1 MSAPI
6 PRPSAAASAGRSSQE
21 SARSMPMRSTSV
33 VSVSAPVIEKST
45 AFSSSKRFEV
55 MAKFLHQR
63 LAQSKW
69 MEEYHENM
77 YFGTANLGTFV
88 RRPDGTYAKTTQNP
102 SVLKAVE
109 LIAPTV
115 AFTMSCDSVS
125 VLMETLESDQADIPF
140 MDGTSLHVVPS
151 VTDVINNGAYSHQG
165 HFSVLCRREH
175 FILVCAASPPELLA
189 QGASLEAHLVG
200 MIWGGPIMAP
210 AAAYNP
216 MMMSVPR
223 SNSMPNTQQMLPIQ
237 FGEQPDLAFDS
248 SLQRNMSFGDA
259 SQLMRPN
266 TAFNA
271 PQPQQFQFQLDL
283 PQHTPQRKNSS
294 FVPGHSRS
302 KTAPVSGMSHFQPQY
317 DQEHDS
323 MPTSSQLALPAPT
336 HRSRSRVHMVDPFAQ
351 RKMSMVD
358 PLSHA
363 PAGPSSSF
371 SRRMSTVDPAST
383 SRHRMNSVAD
393 FAQRKLSTIDPFHKR
408 SDSTPASLRGS
419 RSNSIVAPDRRKSN
433 AGPLR
438 SASVTNALS
447 ASRRQ
452 SVTSFDSVPEDEVP
466 EMAQFPHRPNMTKA
480 RGASVSSTYMG
491 GYRGSVSHDI
501 EKMVE
506 FVERAM
512 ELEEEGPEDEVRQR
526 DVPRVF
532 LLEHACCVAIAG
544 CLVCVLQVWCAAKLL
559 QQWRLDGG
567 CVRWALLATLP
578 FFAAFSMFFM
588 VVIAGSFFQIFG
600 PLGFM
605 QKNSFYYSSKAPKI
619 TEHSGEELPHI
630 TIQMPVY
637 KEGLKGVIV
646 PTITS
651 VLKAVNY
658 YQAHG
663 GTATI
668 MVADDGMQ
676 LISEELQEA
685 RKVYYELHNVAWV
698 ARPKQ
703 CTTPGPDFFLR
714 KGKFKKASNLNYA
727 LHFSGRVEDEFLIQM
742 ERRAKEQLCSVED
755 LSVDDEE
762 ELLEIARQVV
772 EEGDGGRTWSAGDV
786 RIGEFILLIDSD
798 TQVPETCLLAG
809 ALELMESPE
818 VAIIQHSSGVMNM
831 TGNPFENGIHYFTDL
846 VYTSISHTVGAG
858 DVAPFVG
865 HNAFLRWKA
874 IQSIAFEE
882 DGRTKFW
889 SENHVSEDFDV
900 ALRLQMN
907 HFFVR
912 MAGYHNNEFKEGV
925 SLTIYDELARWEK
938 YAYGCNELIFNPLIY
953 WPTRGIFTPLFLK
966 FIFSNIK
973 ITSKFTILAYVGTY
987 YAIGVGFPLSLL
999 NYILAGWEFQL
1010 DQYYQTSWHIF
1021 VGLCCVY
1028 SILSPIAFAM
1038 LRYRMG
1044 QATYIDALCTCI
1056 KWMPLFI
1063 LFFGGLSFHIC
1074 KALLCHFLSI
1084 NIEWTTT
1091 AKELEKTGFKVGLD
1105 KVVRDFWHMYVILIP
1120 IAGGMI
1126 YCALYAPRGYL
1137 ITDFTVIVPLAN
1149 AVGCHALLPFV
1160 LGLF

>member
-1 MSAPI
+1 MRSNSTSVTVSAPI
-6 PRPSAAASAGRSSQE
+6 
-21 SARSMPMRSTSV
+21 M
-33 VSVSAPVIEKST
+33 EKST

-63 LAQSKW
+63 LQQSKW
-69 MEEYHENM
+69 LEEYHENM
-77 YFGTANLGTFV
+77 YFGTANLGAFV
-88 RRPDGTYAKTTQNP
+88 RRPDGSYAKTTQNP
-102 SVLKAVE
+102 AVLKAVE
-109 LIAPTV
+109 TISATV

-125 VLMETLESDQADIPF
+125 VLMETLEKDQTEVPF
-140 MDGTSLHVVPS
+140 MDGTSLLIAPS
-151 VTDVINNGAYSHQG
+151 VTDVINNGMYAHQG
-165 HFSVLCRREH
+165 HMSVLCKREH
-175 FILVCAASPPELLA
+175 FILICASSPPELLA
-189 QGASLEAHLVG
+189 QATALEAHLVG
-200 MIWGGPIMAP
+200 EIWGQPIMAP
-210 AAAYNP
+210 PAPAYNP
-216 MMMSVPR
+216 VDFVPR
-223 SNSMPNTQQMLPIQ
+223 SNSVPNVNMMPVS
-237 FGEQPDLAFDS
+237 FGDHPDL
-248 SLQRNMSFGDA
+248 SLHPSVQRNMSVGDA
-259 SQLMRPN
+259 SHMTRPTSAYVQPMYQTHQN
-266 TAFNA
+266 NQGFQNFQFG
-271 PQPQQFQFQLDL
+271 QPQQQQLM
-283 PQHTPQRKNSS
+283 PPQRRPSTD
-294 FVPGHSRS
+294 VYGHSRS
-302 KTAPVSGMSHFQPQY
+302 VSNTTINYFSKAAAK
-317 DQEHDS
+317 ELASSTS
-323 MPTSSQLALPAPT
+323 MPVLPMPIHKMSRRSSMA
-336 HRSRSRVHMVDPFAQ
+336 DPFAQ
-351 RKMSMVD
+351 HK
-358 PLSHA
+358 
-363 PAGPSSSF
+363 
-371 SRRMSTVDPAST
+371 MSTVDSLSAMN
-383 SRHRMNSVAD
+383 SRRMNSVAD
-393 FAQRKLSTIDPFHKR
+393 YAARKMSTIDPFHK
-408 SDSTPASLRGS
+408 SESSKGPS
-419 RSNSIVAPDRRKSN
+419 RSQSVSGPDRRKSTSGHN
-433 AGPLR
+433 RSSSAG
-438 SASVTNALS
+438 AGGAM
-447 ASRRQ
+447 RQ
-452 SVTSFDSVPEDEVP
+452 SSTTSIGSVPEDEVP
-466 EMAQFPHRPNMTKA
+466 EMAQFPRRPSMAKA
-480 RGASVSSTYMG
+480 RNSSVSSTYMG

-501 EKMVE
+501 EKMVQ

-526 DVPRVF
+526 DMPRVF

-544 CLVCVLQVWCAAKLL
+544 GLVCVLQVWCAAKLM

-567 CVRWALLATLP
+567 CLRWALLATIP

-605 QKNSFYYSSKAPKI
+605 QKNTVYYSSKAPKF
-619 TEHSGEELPHI
+619 TEHDGEELPHI

-676 LISEELQEA
+676 LITEELQEA
-685 RKVYYELHNVAWV
+685 RKVFYELHNIAWV

-727 LHFSGRVEDEFLIQM
+727 LHFSGRVEDEFLEQL
-742 ERRAKEQLCSVED
+742 EKRAKEQLCTVED
-755 LSVDDEE
+755 LSVEDEE
-762 ELLEIARQVV
+762 ELLEVARQIV
-772 EEGDGGRTWSAGDV
+772 EETDNGRTWSAGDV

-900 ALRLQMN
+900 ALRLQMQ
-907 HFFVR
+907 HFYVR

-953 WPTRGIFTPLFLK
+953 WPTRGLFTPLFLR
-966 FIFSNIK
+966 FLGSNIK
-973 ITSKFTILAYVGTY
+973 ITSKFTILAYIGTY

-999 NYILAGWEFQL
+999 NYFLAGWEFQL

-1021 VGLCCVY
+1021 VGLCIVY

-1044 QATYIDALCTCI
+1044 QATYIEALCTCA

-1074 KALLCHFLSI
+1074 KALTCHFLSI

-1091 AKELEKTGFKVGLD
+1091 AKELEKTGFKIGLD
-1105 KVVRDFWHMYVILIP
+1105 RVVRDFWHMYVVMIP
-1120 IAGGMI
+1120 IAAMMV
-1126 YCALYAPRGYL
+1126 YLALYAPRGYM
-1137 ITDFTVIVPLAN
+1137 IRDFTVIVPLAN

>member
-1 MSAPI
+1 M
-6 PRPSAAASAGRSSQE
+6 
-21 SARSMPMRSTSV
+21 
-33 VSVSAPVIEKST
+33 EKST

-63 LAQSKW
+63 LQQSKW
-69 MEEYHENM
+69 LEEYHENM
-77 YFGTANLGTFV
+77 YFGTANLGAFV
-88 RRPDGTYAKTTQNP
+88 RRPDGSYARTTQNP
-102 SVLKAVE
+102 AVLKAVE
-109 LIAPTV
+109 TMAATV

-125 VLMETLESDQADIPF
+125 VLMETLEKDQAEVPF
-140 MDGTSLHVVPS
+140 MDGTSLLIADS
-151 VTDVINNGAYSHQG
+151 VNDVINNGSYAHQG
-165 HFSVLCRREH
+165 HVSVLCKREH
-175 FILVCAASPPELLA
+175 FILVCASSPPELLA
-189 QGASLEAHLVG
+189 QATALEAHLVG
-200 MIWGGPIMAP
+200 EIWGGPIMAP
-210 AAAYNP
+210 PAPAYNP
-216 MMMSVPR
+216 VDFVAR
-223 SNSMPNTQQMLPIQ
+223 SNSVPNVNMMMPFS
-237 FGEQPDLAFDS
+237 FGEQPNLSFDPT
-248 SLQRNMSFGDA
+248 LQRNMSVGDA
-259 SQLMRPN
+259 SHMMRPSSAYTQQPFQN
-266 TAFNA
+266 GQAFDNFQFG
-271 PQPQQFQFQLDL
+271 QPQQQQQLM
-283 PQHTPQRKNSS
+283 PPPRRPSAAMH
-294 FVPGHSRS
+294 GHSRS
-302 KTAPVSGMSHFQPQY
+302 VSGGSVNYFAKPAPS
-317 DQEHDS
+317 EKLPSSTS
-323 MPTSSQLALPAPT
+323 MPLLPAPA
-336 HRSRSRVHMVDPFAQ
+336 HKMRKPSMVDPFAQ
-351 RKMSMVD
+351 RKMSTVD
-358 PLSHA
+358 PLS
-363 PAGPSSSF
+363 
-371 SRRMSTVDPAST
+371 SRRMSSVDPMAAINN
-383 SRHRMNSVAD
+383 RRMSSVAD
-393 FAQRKLSTIDPFHKR
+393 FAARKMSAIDPFSKTGAE
-408 SDSTPASLRGS
+408 SSKGPS
-419 RSNSIVAPDRRKSN
+419 RSQSVGGPDRRKSN
-433 AGPLR
+433 AGHNR
-438 SASVTNALS
+438 STS
-447 ASRRQ
+447 AGNGAMRQ
-452 SVTSFDSVPEDEVP
+452 PSTISIESVPEDEVP
-466 EMAQFPHRPNMTKA
+466 EMAQFPRRPSMSKA
-480 RGASVSSTYMG
+480 RNSSISSTYNG

-501 EKMVE
+501 EKMVQ

-567 CVRWALLATLP
+567 CLRWGLLATIP
-578 FFAAFSMFFM
+578 FFACFSMFFM

-605 QKNSFYYSSKAPKI
+605 QKNTVYYSSKAPKI

-676 LISEELQEA
+676 LITEELQEA
-685 RKVYYELHNVAWV
+685 RKVYYELHNIAWV

-703 CTTPGPDFFLR
+703 CTHPGPDFFLR

-727 LHFSGRVEDEFLIQM
+727 LHFSGRVEDEFLEQL
-742 ERRAKEQLCSVED
+742 EKRAKEQLCSVED
-755 LSVDDEE
+755 LTVEDEE
-762 ELLEIARQVV
+762 ELLEVARQIV
-772 EEGDGGRTWSAGDV
+772 EESDGGRTWSAGDV

-882 DGRTKFW
+882 DGRTKYW

-900 ALRLQMN
+900 ALRLQMQ
-907 HFFVR
+907 HFYVR

-966 FIFSNIK
+966 FLGSNIK
-973 ITSKFTILAYVGTY
+973 ITSKFTILAYIGTY

-999 NYILAGWEFQL
+999 NYFLAGWEFQL

-1044 QATYIDALCTCI
+1044 QATYIEALCTCA

-1074 KALLCHFLSI
+1074 KALSCHFFSI

-1091 AKELEKTGFKVGLD
+1091 AKELEKTGFKIGLD
-1105 KVVRDFWHMYVILIP
+1105 RVVRDFWHMYVIMIP
-1120 IAGGMI
+1120 IALGMV
-1126 YCALYAPRGYL
+1126 YLALYAPRGYM
-1137 ITDFTVIVPLAN
+1137 IKDFTVIVPLAN

>member
-1 MSAPI
+1 M
-6 PRPSAAASAGRSSQE
+6 
-21 SARSMPMRSTSV
+21 
-33 VSVSAPVIEKST
+33 EKSLS
-45 AFSSSKRFEV
+45 FSSSKRFEV

-63 LAQSKW
+63 LQQSKW

-88 RRPDGTYAKTTQNP
+88 RRQDGTYAKTTQNP
-102 SVLKAVE
+102 AVLKAVE
-109 LIAPTV
+109 TIAPTV

-125 VLMETLESDQADIPF
+125 VLMETLETDQAEVPF
-140 MDGTSLHVVPS
+140 MDGTALHIVPS

-175 FILVCAASPPELLA
+175 FILVCASSPPELLA

-210 AAAYNP
+210 PAAAYNP
-216 MMMSVPR
+216 MSFMPPR
-223 SNSMPNTQQMLPIQ
+223 SNSMPMVAPIT
-237 FGEQPDLAFDS
+237 FGEEPDLGFNPAI
-248 SLQRNMSFGDA
+248 QRNMSFSGDV
-259 SQLMRPN
+259 SHMMRPN
-266 TAFNA
+266 PSVIQPHFQYQIEQPA
-271 PQPQQFQFQLDL
+271 PP
-283 PQHTPQRKNSS
+283 PQRRLSS
-294 FVPGHSRS
+294 AMHGHSRGKS
-302 KTAPVSGMSHFQPQY
+302 ASSMREFQFPAL
-317 DQEHDS
+317 QEQE
-323 MPTSSQLALPAPT
+323 PAGPSSFPALPAPT
-336 HRSRSRVHMVDPFAQ
+336 HRTSIRKPSMSVDPFAQ
-351 RKMSMVD
+351 RKMSTVD
-358 PLSHA
+358 PLASRKM
-363 PAGPSSSF
+363 SS
-371 SRRMSTVDPAST
+371 VDPFHSNNRRVNA
-383 SRHRMNSVAD
+383 VAD
-393 FAQRKLSTIDPFHKR
+393 FAARKLGTIDPFHK
-408 SDSTPASLRGS
+408 SGKDSPIKGPS
-419 RSNSIVAPDRRKSN
+419 RSQSISGPDRRMSS
-433 AGPLR
+433 AGHAR
-438 SASVTNALS
+438 SVS
-447 ASRRQ
+447 ADHPGNPPRS
-452 SVTSFDSVPEDEVP
+452 TSISSVPEDEVP
-466 EMAQFPHRPNMTKA
+466 EMHQFPQRSFSMSKG

-501 EKMVE
+501 EKMVQ

-512 ELEEEGPEDEVRQR
+512 EMEEEGPEDTVRQR
-526 DVPRVF
+526 DVKREF

-544 CLVCVLQVWCAAKLL
+544 CLVCVLQVWCGAKLL

-567 CVRWALLATLP
+567 CMRWALLATIP

-605 QKNSFYYSSKAPKI
+605 QKNSVYYSSKAPKI

-727 LHFSGRVEDEFLIQM
+727 LDFSGRVEDEFLVQM
-742 ERRAKEQLCSVED
+742 EQRAKEQLCTVED
-755 LSVDDEE
+755 LSVEDEE
-762 ELLEIARQVV
+762 ELLEIARQIV
-772 EEGDGGRTWSAGDV
+772 EEGDGGKTWSAGDV

-900 ALRLQMN
+900 ALRLQMQ
-907 HFFVR
+907 HFYVR

-953 WPTRGIFTPLFLK
+953 WPTRGIFTPLFLR
-966 FIFSNIK
+966 FLGSNIK
-973 ITSKFTILAYVGTY
+973 ITSKFTILAYIGTY

-999 NYILAGWEFQL
+999 NYFLAGWQFQL

-1044 QATYIDALCTCI
+1044 QATYIEALCTCA

-1074 KALLCHFLSI
+1074 KALGCHFFSI

-1091 AKELEKTGFKVGLD
+1091 AKELEKTGFKIGLD
-1105 KVVRDFWHMYVILIP
+1105 RVVRDFWHMYIIMIP
-1120 IAGGMI
+1120 IAIGMV
-1126 YCALYAPRGYL
+1126 YLACYAPRGYM